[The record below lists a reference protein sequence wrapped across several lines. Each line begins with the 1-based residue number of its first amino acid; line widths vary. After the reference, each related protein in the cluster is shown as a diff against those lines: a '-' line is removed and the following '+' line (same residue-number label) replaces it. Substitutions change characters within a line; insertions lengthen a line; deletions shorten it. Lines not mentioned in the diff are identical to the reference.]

1 MKKRPNILWLCA
13 DQQRYDTIRALGNE
27 YIDTPNLDRL
37 CREGVAFDKAY
48 VQNPVCTPSR
58 SSFLTGKYPSSINAN
73 ILGGDNLPEHC
84 TLITKALAD
93 SGYHCG
99 NIGKLHITTAWRG
112 YEERGEDGYET
123 FIYSLSGGHQMES
136 GVNEYRE
143 WLKIDRKSVV

>member
-58 SSFLTGKYPSSINAN
+58 SSFLTGK
-73 ILGGDNLPEHC
+73 
-84 TLITKALAD
+84 
-93 SGYHCG
+93 
-99 NIGKLHITTAWRG
+99 
-112 YEERGEDGYET
+112 
-123 FIYSLSGGHQMES
+123 
-136 GVNEYRE
+136 
-143 WLKIDRKSVV
+143 